1 MVMEKIQQIHKE
13 SHGIYGAPKITE
25 CLKKEGH
32 TISQRTVSLYM
43 KELGIRTCW
52 VRTYTITTL
61 NSDFNSRLTNVLDR
75 NFNPERPNEV
85 WCTDI
90 TYIWT
95 IADGFVYLTSIMD
108 LYSRKIIAWT
118 LSKTLEVEEV
128 LKCVEIAKQR
138 REIKVP
144 LIIHSDRGIHFTC
157 RKCSELTNG
166 MKRSYSE
173 KGVPYDNACIESFHS
188 LIKKE
193 WLNRKVI
200 LDYDHVYDLCFE
212 YIETFYNTARIHSHC
227 DYMSPKQYEDLWNKV
242 N

>member
-1 MVMEKIQQIHKE
+1 
-13 SHGIYGAPKITE
+13 
-25 CLKKEGH
+25 
-32 TISQRTVSLYM
+32 M
-43 KELGIRTCW
+43 KELGIRACW
-52 VRTYTITTL
+52 ARPYTITTL

-108 LYSRKIIAWT
+108 LCSRKIIAWT

-138 REIKVP
+138 REIKDP

-157 RKCSELTNG
+157 RKYSELTNG

-227 DYMSPKQYEDLWNKV
+227 DREI
-242 N
+242 